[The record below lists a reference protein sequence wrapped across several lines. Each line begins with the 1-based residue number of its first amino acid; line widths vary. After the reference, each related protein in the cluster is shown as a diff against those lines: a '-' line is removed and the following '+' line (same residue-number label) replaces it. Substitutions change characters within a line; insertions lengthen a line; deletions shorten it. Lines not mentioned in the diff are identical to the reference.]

1 MLKTTTLFAGG
12 ERHYELVKSQLPT
25 THSWTN
31 ITVPLKPFLSS
42 LRETA
47 GRWVVFASGDPLF
60 FGIGNTLK
68 REFPDAELLVY
79 PTFNSLQQ
87 LAHRL
92 NLPYGTARVVTL
104 TGRPWAAFDKV
115 LIDGEPL
122 IALLTDK
129 VKTPAT
135 IAQRMVRFG
144 YTSYTLHLGERLGG
158 NRERIRTLS
167 IDEAADSDFT
177 HPNCIYLERLTSRV
191 HQQGIADNEFDLLDG
206 RPNMITKMPIRL
218 ASLAAIAIKQRSI
231 FWDVGACTGSISVEA
246 KLMQPLLDVH
256 SFEIRQGSDTLVLGN
271 AKRFGTPLS
280 FYQGDFGNTDVTS
293 LPRPD
298 AVFLGGYGGRMEAIL
313 DKIDHYLLDSG
324 IIGFNAVSDTSRQRF
339 IMWAQLNGYTL
350 LSTSTMQV
358 DEHNPITILTIQKN
372 KQ

>member
-1 MLKTTTLFAGG
+1 VLKTTTLFAGG
-12 ERHYELVKSQLPT
+12 ERHYELVRSQLPT

-31 ITVPLKPFLSS
+31 ITVPLKPFLTT

-104 TGRPWAAFDKV
+104 TGRPWAAFDKA

-218 ASLAAIAIKQRSI
+218 ASLAAIAIKQRSV

-313 DKIDHYLLDSG
+313 DKIDRYLLDSG
-324 IIGFNAVSDTSRQRF
+324 VVGFNAVSDTSRQRF
-339 IMWAQLNGYTL
+339 TVWAQLNGYTL

-358 DEHNPITILTIQKN
+358 DEHNPITILAIQKN